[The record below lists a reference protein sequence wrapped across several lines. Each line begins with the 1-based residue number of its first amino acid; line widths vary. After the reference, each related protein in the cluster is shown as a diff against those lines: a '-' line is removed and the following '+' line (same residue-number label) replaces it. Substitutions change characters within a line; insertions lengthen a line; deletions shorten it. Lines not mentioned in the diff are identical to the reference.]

1 MLSKSPPLHIG
12 GHYGRDNNESIL
24 ECLKRNTKMGG
35 DVFQTFLGHHYKT
48 TLRYKTPLSPSQIS
62 SIRNYLKKHKIQFA
76 IHSLLTVNFCN
87 PIQGEEHHARYHWA
101 IENVVYDIQMGK
113 KLYKATVKNPLLIVI
128 HLGSTQSQHYKI
140 TEEECRKRYI
150 QNLVDILK
158 QAEKMERGV
167 TKNVKLLIETN
178 AGEGNKIGKTIDTLA
193 KLWSKI
199 PTKYK
204 SYIGFCIDTAHIFSA
219 GYAIHTIAGVCD
231 FIKEWNRKIGLLNI
245 KMIHLNDS
253 LAPFN
258 QHRDIH
264 KHIGEGYIYSSK
276 KGGDLNALIPLTQLA
291 AHRKIPIILE
301 TREENRYKEEIKILR
316 KMAVKSKKI
325 VKNKL
330 RNKMC
335 GGNKRNKKDYRE
347 RIIEIFRELARFHD
361 SLSKKTHNVGSVYR
375 VKSYTTII
383 KALQKINKPIYSI
396 DDVIGI
402 EGIGKSSLEKI
413 EEIIKTND
421 LKMYREIQKDPHY
434 LAMRELQ
441 NLTGIGPETADK
453 LISEGINTVE
463 KLRKAWKSGK
473 IELTHT
479 QEIGLKYYED
489 LQKRIPRSEITKL
502 LSTITK
508 LIKNNI
514 SMPKGEGIHLT
525 MAGSYRMGKKDSG
538 DMDIIMTLTG
548 KVGKTI
554 DSVKFGMSSKYN
566 AIFDSIIQL
575 LKDRG
580 FILDQFWK
588 GRVNWMGI
596 MKSNSKSP
604 ARHVDIRWI
613 PERYEETFLLFFG
626 SGEIFSRMIRKVA
639 KEQGYTL
646 NEWGLYDLK
655 KGKYLE
661 IYTERGIFDI
671 LGLKYIP
678 PKNR

>member
-1 MLSKSPPLHIG
+1 MSSKSPPLHIG

-24 ECLKRNTKMGG
+24 DCLKKNTKIGG

-48 TLRYKTPLSPSQIS
+48 TLRYKTILLPSQIS
-62 SIRNYLKKHKIQFA
+62 SIRDYLKKNKIEFA
-76 IHSLLTVNFCN
+76 IHSLLTLNFCN
-87 PIQGEEHHARYHWA
+87 PTLGEEHHARYHWT
-101 IENVVYDIQMGK
+101 IENVVYDIITGK
-113 KLYKATVKNPLLIVI
+113 KLYKATGKNPLLIVI
-128 HLGSTQSQHYKI
+128 HLGSTESQHYKI
-140 TEEECRKRYI
+140 TEEECRGRYI
-150 QNLVDILK
+150 KNLIDILK
-158 QAEKMERGV
+158 QAEKIERGV

-193 KLWSKI
+193 KLWKKV

-204 SYIGFCIDTAHIFSA
+204 SNLGFCIDTAHIFSA
-219 GYAIHTIAGVCD
+219 GYPIHTVTGVQD
-231 FIKEWNRKIGLLNI
+231 FIKEWNRKIGLSNI

-276 KGGDLNALIPLTQLA
+276 KGGNINALIPLAQLA
-291 AHRKIPIILE
+291 ARRKIPIILE
-301 TREENRYKEEIKILR
+301 TREENRYKEEIKMLR
-316 KMAVKSKKI
+316 KIAVKYKRITKSKLK
-325 VKNKL
+325 
-330 RNKMC
+330 
-335 GGNKRNKKDYRE
+335 GGARSGAMNKKDYKE

-441 NLTGIGPETADK
+441 NITGIGPETADK

-463 KLRKAWKSGK
+463 KLRKSWNSGK

-489 LQKRIPRSEITKL
+489 LQKRIPRYEITKL

-514 SMPKGEGIHLT
+514 SMPKGEGIRLT

-554 DSVKFGMSSKYN
+554 DSEKFAMNSKYN

-575 LKDRG
+575 LKDRD
-580 FILDQFWK
+580 IITDQFWK

-661 IYTERGIFDI
+661 IYTERGIFAK
-671 LGLKYIP
+671 LGLKYIL